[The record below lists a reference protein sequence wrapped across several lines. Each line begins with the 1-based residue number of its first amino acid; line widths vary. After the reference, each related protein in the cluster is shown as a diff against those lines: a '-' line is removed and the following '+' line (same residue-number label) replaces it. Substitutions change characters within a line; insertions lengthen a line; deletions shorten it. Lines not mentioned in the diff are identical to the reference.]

1 MHRPDVAPDT
11 IERLPIHG
19 FLPHSAGR
27 TLVSP
32 RVRWLT
38 AQREVVAP
46 PAFPQCTAVVIADEV
61 VVGRIDAI
69 VGLLGTA
76 GTPVVHVIPGG
87 EPTVRSVDAAAEAV
101 RSVDRPLVVGA
112 GGGSALD
119 TAKLAAS
126 VAAGRAGVEHYL
138 LSAAPLP
145 VGPPVVAIP
154 TTSGTGSEVTRTSVL
169 TDAAGRKSWAWGDE
183 LLPAL
188 VVLDPTLT
196 TSVPPHVTAATGLDA
211 FVHAV
216 EAVTGRRADRDVAS
230 PAMEAIE
237 LVARHLPDAVARP
250 DDLDARRAMQDAAML
265 AGVAID
271 AGGTGIAH
279 SIGHALGT
287 LGHVP
292 HGVAV
297 AAGLR
302 AALEWNIAGSDGAYA
317 PVAAALG
324 CSVTEVPR
332 RVDALLDGCRFA
344 EVVQRAGPLEIDA
357 DSLAAA
363 MIADENRP
371 MYDNNCRLAGD
382 DDRRLLAETTLRRWA
397 EWSS

>member
-1 MHRPDVAPDT
+1 M
-11 IERLPIHG
+11 
-19 FLPHSAGR
+19 
-27 TLVSP
+27 
-32 RVRWLT
+32 
-38 AQREVVAP
+38 
-46 PAFPQCTAVVIADEV
+46 VIADEV

-87 EPTVRSVDAAAEAV
+87 EPTVASVDAAAEVV
-101 RSVDRPLVVGA
+101 RSVGHPVVVGA

-119 TAKLAAS
+119 TAKLAAA
-126 VAAGRAGVEHYL
+126 VAAGDLGVEHYL

-145 VGPPVVAIP
+145 VGPPVVAVP

-183 LLPAL
+183 LLPSL

-196 TSVPPHVTAATGLDA
+196 VSVPPHVTAATGLDA

-216 EAVTGRRADRDVAS
+216 EAVTGRRSDEHVA
-230 PAMEAIE
+230 AAAIEAIE
-237 LVARHLPDAVARP
+237 LVAGNLPDAVARP

-271 AGGTGIAH
+271 GGGTGIAH

-324 CSVTEVPR
+324 CSVADVPARVDQLLDECQFAAVVR
-332 RVDALLDGCRFA
+332 RV
-344 EVVQRAGPLEIDA
+344 GPLDVDA
-357 DSLAAA
+357 ESLAAA

-371 MYDNNCRLAGD
+371 MYDNNCRLASD

-397 EWSS
+397 EWST